1 MGIIIKRDSP
11 VQAAVK
17 EAEAAIEQGFDA
29 SDYAFATRKINVDLL
44 VSSGSTLLD
53 LAISGKR
60 RRGGGIPGGMLM
72 EMFGGEGS
80 GKTALLAE
88 ICASAQSKN
97 GDVRFLD
104 PEARLDKEY
113 ARIYE
118 MNLKEHDYFRPETV
132 SEVFRR
138 IDDFKPKNPNTINV
152 IGTDSLAALSTELE
166 MEKGDK
172 MGMRRAKEF
181 SEGFRKMARKIASE
195 NLLLAC
201 TNQTRQGEFGD
212 VTPGGRAVAFYSSL
226 RLQTKQKS
234 LIHVEKDFH
243 GKKVK
248 KAIGIESH
256 VFVKK
261 STIDDPYREATI
273 YIVFGY
279 GIDDIRGNLQYM
291 KDMQN
296 ETKYMCPGGKGYVS
310 MAKAI
315 EYVEKEGLESDL
327 REQTIDLW
335 EEVEHKFDQNRKRKQ
350 R

>member
-1 MGIIIKRDSP
+1 MGILIKRESP
-11 VQAAVK
+11 VQKAVK
-17 EAEAAIEQGFDA
+17 EAEAAIEQGFDS

-88 ICASAQSKN
+88 ICASAQNKG

-132 SEVFRR
+132 SEVFKR
-138 IDDFKPKNPNTINV
+138 IDDFRPKNPNTINV

-226 RLQTKQKS
+226 RLQTKQKG

-248 KAIGIESH
+248 KTIGIESS

-261 STIDDPYREATI
+261 STIDDPYREAMI

-279 GIDDIRGNLQYM
+279 GIDDIRGNLQYI

-296 ETKYMCPGGKGYVS
+296 ETKYMCPGDKGYVS

-315 EYVEKEGLESDL
+315 EYVEREGLENDL
-327 REQTIDLW
+327 REQVITLW
-335 EEVEHKFDQNRKRKQ
+335 EEIEHKFDQNRKRKK

>member
-1 MGIIIKRDSP
+1 MGIILKRE
-11 VQAAVK
+11 ATKEAVK
-17 EAEAAIEQGFDA
+17 EAEATLTEGFDS
-29 SDYAFATRKINVDLL
+29 SDYAFATRKIGVDLL

-88 ICASAQSKN
+88 ICASAQSKD
-97 GDVRFLD
+97 GEVRFLD

-113 ARIYE
+113 SRIYE
-118 MNLKEHDYFRPETV
+118 MNLKAQDYFRPETV
-132 SEVFRR
+132 SEVFDR
-138 IDDFKPKNPNTINV
+138 IKDFKPKNTNVINV

-172 MGMRRAKEF
+172 MGMKRAKEF
-181 SEGFRKMARKIASE
+181 SEGFRKLARTIASK
-195 NLLLAC
+195 NMLLAC
-201 TNQTRQGEFGD
+201 TNQTRQGEYGD

-226 RLQTKQKS
+226 RLRTTQKG
-234 LIHVEKDFH
+234 LVYVEKDFQ

-248 KAIGIESH
+248 KAIGIESNI
-256 VFVKK
+256 FVKK
-261 STIDDPYREATI
+261 STIDDPYRECLI
-273 YIVFGY
+273 YIIFGY

-291 KDMQN
+291 KDMRG
-296 ETKYMCPGGKGYVS
+296 ETKYICPGEKSYVS

-315 EYVEKEGLESDL
+315 EYVEKEGLEEQL
-327 REQTIDLW
+327 RTQTIDLW
-335 EEVEHKFDQNRKRKQ
+335 EEVEHKFDQNRKKKKR
-350 R
+350 